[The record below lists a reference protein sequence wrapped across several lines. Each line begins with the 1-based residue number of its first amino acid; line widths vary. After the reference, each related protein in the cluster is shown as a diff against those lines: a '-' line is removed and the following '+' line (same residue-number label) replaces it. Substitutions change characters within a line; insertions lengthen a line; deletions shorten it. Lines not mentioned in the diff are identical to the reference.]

1 MVPALKEVRRW
12 KEHVNKLQGK
22 ACDGRHLLSTTVVE
36 EEVMNTFWSRKTL
49 MKKQYLSSTVSNR
62 LKLLTRKV
70 FRVSIK
76 YRHKNRK
83 KEEFGEL

>member
-1 MVPALKEVRRW
+1 
-12 KEHVNKLQGK
+12 
-22 ACDGRHLLSTTVVE
+22 
-36 EEVMNTFWSRKTL
+36 MNTFWSRKTL

-83 KEEFGEL
+83 KDEFGEL